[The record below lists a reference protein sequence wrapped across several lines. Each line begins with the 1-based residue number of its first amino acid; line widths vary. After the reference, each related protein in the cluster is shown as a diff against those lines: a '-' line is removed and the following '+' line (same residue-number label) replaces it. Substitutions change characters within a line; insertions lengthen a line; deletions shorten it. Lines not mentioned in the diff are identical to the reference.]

1 MNLQVQMGQM
11 ASLSNE
17 RQQGNLPSTSKVNPT
32 RDGKEPNKAITLRS
46 GNMVEQQ
53 SMLMK
58 IKKI

>member
-1 MNLQVQMGQM
+1 MGQM
-11 ASLSNE
+11 ASLFNE

-32 RDGKEPNKAITLRS
+32 RDGKEHNQAITLGS